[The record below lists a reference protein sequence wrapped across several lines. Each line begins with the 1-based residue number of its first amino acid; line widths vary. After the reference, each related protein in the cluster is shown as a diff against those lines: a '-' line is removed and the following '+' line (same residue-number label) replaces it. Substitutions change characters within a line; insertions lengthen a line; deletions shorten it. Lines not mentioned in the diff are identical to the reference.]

1 MKLYS
6 ILVQVGTV
14 RIMGLIY
21 IVFKIY
27 RFLRKRSSF
36 RHILAHLIIGFMYDF
51 VTRYVKLMGR
61 FEEYNSTVTKQCD
74 TSKMST
80 TEWILFIFSSTNCE
94 KKFVKFSHV
103 LEDQFIELLD
113 LVGNVLNKALR
124 SIVGASKYYKTDYQH
139 RDLQIPTVR
148 QEIKRI
154 ARGYE

>member
-113 LVGNVLNKALR
+113 LVGNVLKFLR
-124 SIVGASKYYKTDYQH
+124 SSLSYLFG
-139 RDLQIPTVR
+139 R
-148 QEIKRI
+148 
-154 ARGYE
+154 